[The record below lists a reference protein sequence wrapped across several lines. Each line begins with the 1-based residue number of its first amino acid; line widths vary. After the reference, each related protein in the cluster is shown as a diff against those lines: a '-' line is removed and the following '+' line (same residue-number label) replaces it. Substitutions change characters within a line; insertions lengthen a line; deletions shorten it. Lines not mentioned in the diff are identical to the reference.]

1 MKTTEISLAKHMQ
14 KRSVTA
20 ILITVLTLLCIF
32 VGETSFFTTKGT
44 LIAYADEEASS
55 DETVLSDETKSSDVE
70 IFPENTASLACDIID
85 WKLNTENC
93 DNLQALIDECFCQN
107 PTNGNVMSYIQ
118 ALIINPNFD
127 FKSDSYTKAL
137 CSSLNE
143 AIDSEAGLFPTT
155 LQKAII
161 TLCMCQ
167 TASNETSAPDEVSS
181 SFDALLS
188 DKVLNE
194 AFNNTI
200 GQKGIM
206 SYIWGLN
213 MLEACEDIDFE
224 YTCEYTRENIILTL
238 ITMQAADG
246 GYSLSGDEGDVDVTA
261 MTLKSLSKYYI
272 NNSDYEFTPDEID
285 TINSSIERSISFL
298 ISNQLPIGAYASYG
312 SACSEST
319 AQVILT
325 VAALSLDF
333 SEFINNDNSLLD
345 GLLLYR
351 MPDGSFSHT
360 DSPLVTNDMASAQAF
375 EAISAVCRNY
385 NLAIDFDSIGDMTSV
400 ADDEYAVNNSA
411 TVNSAA
417 DNQSLVNDSLT
428 GNASS
433 ASVPSAPANI
443 KLYLYLAT
451 AVISLIT
458 VVTFT
463 VLFLRDKKRKRF
475 LMRLISVLL
484 VAALCV
490 FAIYSIKIESRD
502 DYLGAD
508 SQLISS
514 KASDGFISISF
525 VIDCSTV
532 ENDKAVASIYS
543 SSALYVAEGSTVFD
557 ILTEICRL
565 NDIQLDYES
574 NSVYGTAYIKGI
586 NSLYEYDHGDL
597 SGWMYRVNGEFP
609 SVGCGYYTL
618 SEGDRV
624 EWLYTTNIGRDLE
637 DD

>member
-1 MKTTEISLAKHMQ
+1 MKITEISLAKHMQ
-14 KRSVTA
+14 KRPMAA
-20 ILITVLTLLCIF
+20 ILIAVLTLLCIF
-32 VGETSFFTTKGT
+32 VGEISFSIPSGT
-44 LIAYADEEASS
+44 LVVYAKGAESY
-55 DETVLSDETKSSDVE
+55 
-70 IFPENTASLACDIID
+70 ENSAILADNIIN
-85 WKLNTENC
+85 WKLNTEGS
-93 DNLQALIDECFCQN
+93 DNLQALIDGSFCEN
-107 PTNGNVMSYIQ
+107 PTNGNVMSYVQALIDNPNFNPDYTTYIQ
-118 ALIINPNFD
+118 ALCD
-127 FKSDSYTKAL
+127 
-137 CSSLNE
+137 SLNE
-143 AIDSEAGLFPTT
+143 AVASEKGIFPTT

-167 TASNETSAPDEVSS
+167 AYVNNDAFTLEGCLSDEVI
-181 SFDALLS
+181 D
-188 DKVLNE
+188 E

-206 SYIWGLN
+206 SYVYGLN
-213 MLEACEDIDFE
+213 MLEACESVNVDF
-224 YTCEYTRENIILTL
+224 TCEHSRESIILTL
-238 ITMQAADG
+238 ISLQLSDG

-261 MTLKSLSKYYI
+261 MTLKSLAHFYTHS
-272 NNSDYEFTPDEID
+272 SEYEFSTKEADE
-285 TINSSIERSISFL
+285 INSSIDYSIAFL
-298 ISNQLPIGAYASYG
+298 LANQCSSGAYASYG

-333 SEFINNDNSLLD
+333 SDFINNDNSLLD

-360 DSPLVTNDMASAQAF
+360 DSPLVTNDMASTQAF
-375 EAISAVCRNY
+375 EALSAICRAY
-385 NLAIDFDSIGDMTSV
+385 NLTIDFSS
-400 ADDEYAVNNSA
+400 
-411 TVNSAA
+411 
-417 DNQSLVNDSLT
+417 T

-451 AVISLIT
+451 AVISLIA
-458 VVTFT
+458 VVIFT

-508 SQLISS
+508 SQIISS

-525 VIDCSTV
+525 IIDCSTV

-543 SSALYVAEGSTVFD
+543 SSALYVSEGSTVFD